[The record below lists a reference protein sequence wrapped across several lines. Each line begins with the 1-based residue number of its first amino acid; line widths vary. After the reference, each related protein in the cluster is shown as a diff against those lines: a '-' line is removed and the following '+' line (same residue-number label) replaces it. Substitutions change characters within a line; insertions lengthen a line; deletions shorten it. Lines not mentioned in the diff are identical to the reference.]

1 MLRILVVTGALA
13 LGSSLAARAQE
24 PPPRPDFA
32 ALDANHDGRLDLSEF
47 TAPMQ
52 ARAKAV
58 FDRMDAK
65 HDGVVTE
72 SEFNAFRPENGP
84 PRDGPPRMGPLRM
97 GPPPDFRSLD
107 ANGDGKINFAEFS
120 AREKARFDRLDANH
134 DGVLEPAELSP
145 PKAAGGAVRP

>member
-1 MLRILVVTGALA
+1 MLRILLVTGALA

-47 TAPMQ
+47 TAPML
-52 ARAKAV
+52 ARAKAM
-58 FDRMDAK
+58 FDRMDAN

-72 SEFNAFRPENGP
+72 SEFNAFRPEGGP
-84 PRDGPPRMGPLRM
+84 PRDGPPRMGP
-97 GPPPDFRSLD
+97 PPPDFKRLD
-107 ANGDGKINFAEFS
+107 ANGDGKVSFAEFS

-145 PKAAGGAVRP
+145 PQN